1 MNNALETVKGILAE
15 KVDISNLKEDD
26 PLSTIGLDSL
36 DLVEIMIQIEDVVG
50 CEFTSDEIKN
60 LKTLRDVVA
69 LINSKSK

>member
-1 MNNALETVKGILAE
+1 MNNTLETVKNILAE
-15 KVDISNLKEDD
+15 KVDISSLKEDD

-36 DLVEIMIQIEDVVG
+36 DLVEVMIQIEEVVG

-60 LKTLRDVVA
+60 LKTLRDVVT